1 MASLRS
7 AAERAR
13 RRRQTRAAHHQAHSG
28 QREEKREEKEEKL
41 AASISQSA
49 QSSADEPPATDCP
62 VDDEGPPP
70 RAAARLRRRRFL
82 PKPSAAVA
90 AGLSMMI
97 VLGGLAGW
105 LGYRADQVRHSDQQR
120 ALFLQVGQQ
129 GALNLSTIADTEVEA
144 DVKRILDSSTG
155 TFYDQ
160 VQQRSPEFVALVKQA
175 QTKSVGTIAAAGI
188 ESEQGHQAQ
197 VLVAVSVKTSSIGA
211 PPQQARS
218 WRMRITVQQ
227 LDGGAK
233 ISNVEFVP

>member
-1 MASLRS
+1 MRSLRS

-13 RRRQTRAAHHQAHSG
+13 RRRQARAAHHQAHSG
-28 QREEKREEKEEKL
+28 QREEKEEKI
-41 AASISQSA
+41 AAPISQSA
-49 QSSADEPPATDCP
+49 QSTADEPPATDGP

-129 GALNLSTIADTEVEA
+129 GALNLSTIADTEAEA
-144 DVKRILDSSTG
+144 DMKRILDTSTG

-175 QTKSVGTIAAAGI
+175 QTKSIGTIAAAGI

-233 ISNVEFVP
+233 ISNVQFVP